1 MIYSSPFF
9 HTLFISCFLYL
20 SCFLFIP
27 SPYVVCCL
35 LIIVALVKLGQSMRH
50 WCRRD
55 SDADRILCLSL
66 SLSLSHARAR
76 TRTHTHTHTHA
87 HTHTYSFSLC
97 HLQSLGPWALDEGT
111 PSATLQH
118 LSAQHLTHSQPLA
131 LFYCF
136 QLFFFYLLLIQWTQ
150 NSILV
155 ASVPVIMTYQEII
168 GNFKVAIFSLKSH
181 GN

>member
-27 SPYVVCCL
+27 SPCVVCCL

-66 SLSLSHARAR
+66 SLSLSLS
-76 TRTHTHTHTHA
+76 HTHTRTQS
-87 HTHTYSFSLC
+87 YSFSLC

-118 LSAQHLTHSQPLA
+118 LSAQHLTHSQPLS
-131 LFYCF
+131 LFYYF

-155 ASVPVIMTYQEII
+155 ASVPVIMNYQEII